1 MSWEERDYAADDDP
15 WRKFG
20 RPGGDWQGLRPT
32 FDNPMTWALPIGRFA
47 GITVRF
53 HFVFLLLIAI
63 WLVQTVLEATPA
75 TLVPNLMLIGALILM
90 VLLHEFG
97 HCIACRW
104 VGGQAN
110 EILMWPLGGL
120 AYTQPS
126 NTWQA
131 NLVTTIGGPLV
142 NVIFLAVIVPTLWL
156 VTGELWGVAVPSPFD
171 ISAIGR
177 PPVGNSVLN
186 QALFALTYVNLVLVL
201 FNAVPMFPLDGGRIL
216 QELLWSRL
224 GYSRSMRI
232 AVRVG
237 YFGAIAM
244 GLVGFILPSY
254 TLVGVAF
261 FGGITCYI
269 TYKQVQW
276 TDDMMGFGSDDY
288 ALTLHHGQPGFG
300 AGASQPSARAQ
311 RKAERKAEQ
320 EQAEAAE
327 VDRVLQ
333 KIAKH
338 GLDSLSRTER
348 KVLQRATD
356 RKRQEES

>member
-47 GITVRF
+47 GITVRL

-120 AYTQPS
+120 AYTQPP

-142 NVIFLAVIVPTLWL
+142 NVIFLAGFVPTL
-156 VTGELWGVAVPSPFD
+156 
-171 ISAIGR
+171 
-177 PPVGNSVLN
+177 
-186 QALFALTYVNLVLVL
+186 
-201 FNAVPMFPLDGGRIL
+201 
-216 QELLWSRL
+216 
-224 GYSRSMRI
+224 
-232 AVRVG
+232 
-237 YFGAIAM
+237 
-244 GLVGFILPSY
+244 
-254 TLVGVAF
+254 
-261 FGGITCYI
+261 
-269 TYKQVQW
+269 
-276 TDDMMGFGSDDY
+276 
-288 ALTLHHGQPGFG
+288 
-300 AGASQPSARAQ
+300 
-311 RKAERKAEQ
+311 
-320 EQAEAAE
+320 
-327 VDRVLQ
+327 
-333 KIAKH
+333 
-338 GLDSLSRTER
+338 
-348 KVLQRATD
+348 
-356 RKRQEES
+356 